1 MSNDSERLAR
11 AGDYVLGLM
20 DPASQAQ
27 AERDMERDPEFRAAV
42 ERLAGHMSRLDD
54 TASPEDVPAGMW
66 SGILARIA
74 SEPQEHGRDGAIVHD
89 RGTATATP
97 SRGLTRT
104 LAWAASL
111 IVALGLGYAGGLA
124 MRQTPEPVVLVLLQ
138 TPENTMGAVFEAFA
152 DNSVRVI
159 PLEEFEVPQDKVM
172 QVWTLYDPAVGP
184 VSLGTLNSSAV
195 TTLKGQA
202 LPTPAADQLYEITLE
217 PSPGSPTGKPTGPIL
232 VKGFAKRPAG

>member
-20 DPASQAQ
+20 APASQAQ
-27 AERDMERDPEFRAAV
+27 AERDMEHDPEFRAAV
-42 ERLAGHMSRLDD
+42 ERLAGHVSRLDD

-74 SEPQEHGRDGAIVHD
+74 NEPQEQGRDGAIVHD

-152 DNSVRVI
+152 DNSVRFI

-184 VSLGTLNSSAV
+184 VSLGTLNRSAV